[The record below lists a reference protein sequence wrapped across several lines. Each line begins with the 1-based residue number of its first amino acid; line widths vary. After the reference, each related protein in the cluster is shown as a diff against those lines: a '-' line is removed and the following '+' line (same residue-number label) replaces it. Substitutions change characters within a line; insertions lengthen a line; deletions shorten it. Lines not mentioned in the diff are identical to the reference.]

1 MGCANRIIR
10 TYLGGFMPKYTAPLN
25 DISFVLHEVL
35 KVTEQDIPGFDELEP
50 ELTGAILEEA
60 GKLAANVYAPINLS
74 GDQQGCKLVAGK
86 VVVPDGFTEAYQELC
101 EGGWPALDQ
110 PEEFGGQNL
119 PTCFA
124 LSISE
129 IFASANHSLTMY
141 SGLSHGATKAI
152 YAHASDELKQT
163 YLPKMVSGEW
173 TGTMNLTEAHCGTDL
188 GLMRTKAEPQDDGSY
203 KVSGSKIFISSGDHE
218 MTENIVH
225 LVLAKI
231 PGEPDGIKG
240 VSLFIVPKYLVNAD
254 GSLGERNEVSVGSLE
269 HKMGIHGN
277 ATCVLNYDDAVGY
290 LVGEPNKGM
299 QAMFTMMNEARIGTG
314 MQGYCQASVAYQN
327 AVEYAKDR
335 LQGRAVTGAE
345 NPEGPADPIIVH
357 PDVRRML
364 MDQKAFV
371 EGARAFCLWCGVLED
386 KFNRNSDEDAHGL
399 LSLLTP
405 VLKGFITDKGYESAT
420 NAQQI
425 LGGHGYI
432 EEWGMSQF
440 VRDVRITM
448 LYEGANGVQ
457 ALDLVG
463 RKLGAKGGKPAMAF
477 GMMIKEFADSLEGDE
492 QLSNLVA
499 KPLMSAL
506 SDYQNACAYIMQYG
520 AKDPNAA
527 LHGSSDFLHLMGH
540 ICLSYVLG
548 LSAKAAS
555 DKLAAN
561 EGDTEFYQQK
571 LNTVQHYI
579 SRHLPMTRMHLKRMQ
594 SGPDTVMSPSVE
606 SF

>member
-1 MGCANRIIR
+1 
-10 TYLGGFMPKYTAPLN
+10 MPQYTAPLN

-35 KVTEQDIPGFDELEP
+35 KVTEQDIPGYDELEP
-50 ELTGAILEEA
+50 ELTSAILDEA
-60 GKLAANVYAPINLS
+60 GKLASNVFAPLNLS
-74 GDQQGCKLVAGK
+74 GDQQGCKLVDGK
-86 VVVPDGFTEAYQELC
+86 VVTPNGFTEAYQEYC
-101 EGGWPALDQ
+101 QGGWTAIDHA
-110 PEEFGGQNL
+110 EEFGGQNL
-119 PTCFA
+119 PTVFG
-124 LSISE
+124 LVISE
-129 IFASANHSLTMY
+129 IFTAANQALNMY
-141 SGLSHGATKAI
+141 PGLSHGATKAI
-152 YAHASDELKQT
+152 YTHGTEELKQT
-163 YLPKMVSGEW
+163 YLPKMVTGEW
-173 TGTMNLTEAHCGTDL
+173 TGTMNLTESHCGTDL
-188 GLMRTKAEPQDDGSY
+188 GLMRTKAEPQEDGSY

-218 MTENIVH
+218 MAENVIH

-231 PGEPDGIKG
+231 PGGPAGIKG
-240 VSLFIVPKYLVNAD
+240 VSLFVVPKYLVNAD
-254 GSLGERNEVSVGSLE
+254 GSIGERNSVTVGSLE

-290 LVGEPNKGM
+290 LIGEENKGM

-327 AVEYAKDR
+327 AAEYAKDR

-345 NPEGPADPIIVH
+345 NPDGPADPIIVH

-371 EGARAFCLWCGVLED
+371 EGARAFALYCGMLED
-386 KFNRNSDEDAHGL
+386 KFTRNGDKDAHGL

-405 VLKGFITDKGYESAT
+405 IVKAFLTDKGYESAT

-440 VRDVRITM
+440 VRDARITM

-463 RKLGAKGGKPAMAF
+463 RKLGSNGGKPAMAF

-492 QLSNLVA
+492 NLSNLVG
-499 KPLMSAL
+499 KPLLAAL
-506 SDYQNACAYIMQYG
+506 GDYQNACGYIMQYG

-527 LHGSSDFLHLMGH
+527 LHGSTDFLHLMGH

-548 LSAKAAS
+548 LSAKAATE
-555 DKLAAN
+555 KLASG
-561 EGDTEFYQQK
+561 EGDSEFYKQK
-571 LNTVQHYI
+571 LNTVKHYI

-594 SGPDTVMSPSVE
+594 TGPETVMSPSVE

>member
-1 MGCANRIIR
+1 
-10 TYLGGFMPKYTAPLN
+10 MPQYTAPLN

-35 KVTEQDIPGFDELEP
+35 KVTEQDIPGYEELEP
-50 ELTGAILEEA
+50 ELTSAILEEA
-60 GKLAANVYAPINLS
+60 GKLASNVFAPINLS
-74 GDQQGCKLVAGK
+74 GDQQGCQLVDGK
-86 VVVPDGFTEAYQELC
+86 VVVPDGFTEAYQEFC
-101 EGGWPALDQ
+101 EGGWTALDH

-119 PTCFA
+119 PTCFG
-124 LSISE
+124 LSVSE
-129 IFASANHSLTMY
+129 LFASANQPLSMY
-141 SGLSHGATKAI
+141 PGLSHGATKAI

-163 YLPKMVSGEW
+163 YLPKMVSGQW
-173 TGTMNLTEAHCGTDL
+173 SGTMNLTEAHCGTDL
-188 GLMRTKAEPQDDGSY
+188 GLMRTKAVPQNDGSY

-218 MTENIVH
+218 MADNIIH

-231 PGEPDGIKG
+231 PGEPEGIKG
-240 VSLFIVPKYLVNAD
+240 VSLFIVPKFLVNAD
-254 GSLGERNEVSVGSLE
+254 GSLGERNGVSVGSLE

-314 MQGYCQASVAYQN
+314 MQGYCQASAAYQN

-335 LQGRAVTGAE
+335 LQGRAVTGVE
-345 NPEGPADPIIVH
+345 NPSGPADPIIVH

-364 MDQKAFV
+364 MDSKAFI
-371 EGARAFCLWCGVLED
+371 EGARAFSLWCGMLED
-386 KFNRNSDEDAHGL
+386 KHNRNNDNEAHGL

-405 VLKGFITDKGYESAT
+405 VLKAFLTDKGYESAT
-420 NAQQI
+420 NSQQVF
-425 LGGHGYI
+425 GGHGYI

-440 VRDVRITM
+440 VRDARITM

-463 RKLGAKGGKPAMAF
+463 RKLGAQGGKPAMAF
-477 GMMIKEFADSLEGDE
+477 GMMIKEFAESLAGDE
-492 QLSNLVA
+492 QLSDLVA
-499 KPLMSAL
+499 KPLLAAL
-506 SDYQNACAYIMQYG
+506 GDYQNACGYIMQHG

-527 LHGSSDFLHLMGH
+527 LHGSTDFLHLMGH

-555 DKLAAN
+555 EKLATG
-561 EGDTEFYQQK
+561 EGDTAFYKQK

-594 SGPDTVMSPSVE
+594 AGPETVMSPSVE